1 MLSYEVVAY
10 IVVAVV
16 LLGCMG
22 IAGAVALVWTVR
34 RLTLGAKGAIKPENA
49 GYGPSGV
56 DAGVLAGMSERTA
69 VLEGRYNAL
78 VPLIEGYGTVQ
89 ARMSALEAHLPTMI
103 DVTEKLNQNV
113 QNSDKRR
120 TMQERRAAQKEG
132 DGEQTVGSAF
142 AEQKMGMA
150 GASAQASQPDNPQ
163 PQQRRAGV
171 LGQGGNGRPR

>member
-10 IVVAVV
+10 IVIAIV
-16 LLGCMG
+16 LLGCVG
-22 IAGAVALVWTVR
+22 IAGLVALVWAVR
-34 RLTLGAKGAIKPENA
+34 RLTLGAGGAIKPENA

-132 DGEQTVGSAF
+132 DGESVGDAF
-142 AEQKMGMA
+142 AAQKMGMA
-150 GASAQASQPDNPQ
+150 ANPAQEVQPDTQQ
-163 PQQRRAGV
+163 PKRRAGV
-171 LGQGGNGRPR
+171 VGQGGNGRPR